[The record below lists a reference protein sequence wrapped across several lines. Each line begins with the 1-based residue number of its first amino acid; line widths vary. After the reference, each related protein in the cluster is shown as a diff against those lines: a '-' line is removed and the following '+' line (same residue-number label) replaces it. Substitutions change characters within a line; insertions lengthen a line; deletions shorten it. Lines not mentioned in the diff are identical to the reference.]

1 MNNLES
7 ARRILVVEDEVMV
20 AWALEDM
27 LANLGY
33 SVVGPAARVD
43 EALSLIENGS
53 VDAVILDINLNGEK
67 KYPVADALVARGV
80 PFIFSTGYNKTSVH
94 KDYADYTTLQK
105 PLEGS
110 ILEKALAALLV
121 PATTTPSTPHSDTA
135 VWDAHRLRIAI
146 DAAGVALW
154 SWNVDTDELL
164 LDQHAYD
171 MWGVPR
177 TTNVTFED
185 LSSHIHPADRDRV
198 RAAFAASRAI
208 IGQYEIDFR
217 ILIGDKVRWIS
228 ARGQG
233 DDEGMV
239 DRSMLGIF
247 LDVTGRK
254 QAEEGN
260 ELLAGEMSHRVKNL
274 LAIASSLTTIT
285 SRSSAS
291 IEDMA
296 KQLTNRLTAL
306 GRAHDLVRPLPGHGK
321 TDALLGDLLSVLLAP
336 YDDLGAFSGRIRVS
350 VPRMGVGEASA
361 TTLALIIHELA
372 TNSLKYGALS
382 SETGTLDVS
391 STGHED
397 DVIVKWTERGGPA
410 VTTPTGPGGFG
421 SKLINRAMSAQL
433 GGTITCDWAVDGVVV
448 TLKLN
453 RTRLEA

>member
-53 VDAVILDINLNGEK
+53 VDAAVLDINLNGEK
-67 KYPVADALVARGV
+67 SYPVADALVARGV

-94 KDYADYTTLQK
+94 KDYAEYTTLQK

-110 ILEKALAALLV
+110 TLEKALAALLV
-121 PATTTPSTPHSDTA
+121 PATTPSTPQNDTA
-135 VWDAHRLRIAI
+135 VWDKHRLRIAI

-154 SWNVDTDELL
+154 SWNVDTDKLL
-164 LDQHAYD
+164 LDQRAYD

-177 TTNVTFED
+177 TMDVTFED

-217 ILIGDKVRWIS
+217 ILIGDEVRWVS

-233 DDEGMV
+233 NDEGMI
-239 DRSMLGIF
+239 DRRMFGIF

-274 LAIASSLTTIT
+274 LAIASGLTSIT
-285 SRSSAS
+285 SRSSTS
-291 IEDMA
+291 VEDMS
-296 KQLTNRLTAL
+296 KQLTNRLSAL
-306 GRAHDLVRPLPGHGK
+306 GRAHDLVRPLPGHAK
-321 TDALLGDLLSVLLAP
+321 TDALLGDLLTVLLAP

-361 TTLALIIHELA
+361 TTLAMIIHELA

-391 STGHED
+391 STGHEEE
-397 DVIVKWTERGGPA
+397 DVIVMWTERGGPP
-410 VTTPTGPGGFG
+410 VSTPTGPGGFG
-421 SKLINRAMSAQL
+421 SKLINRAMLAQFH
-433 GGTITCDWAVDGVVV
+433 GIITCDWAVDGVVV
-448 TLKLN
+448 TLKMN